1 MGGGPNVVSREVP
14 ERSRLPGRSC
24 VLIDGGLVLL
34 EPLDQ
39 TLLLW
44 VRKLLESLFAGI
56 FLQKQ
61 TKGL

>member
-1 MGGGPNVVSREVP
+1 MWFPRKSLNSQWLTGG
-14 ERSRLPGRSC
+14 SC

-34 EPLDQ
+34 ELLDQ

-44 VRKLLESLFAGI
+44 MRKLLKSLFASI